1 MSAPEWLLKNV
12 DKVIGQCARA
22 YRSMKQLPTEIRA
35 SKEAK
40 RCFIERMKHW
50 KCDHSLTSSNIRQ
63 ATTLFTVPIVETPS
77 VRPNQFCVVWLD
89 YAKLLRRADAKA

>member
-1 MSAPEWLLKNV
+1 MSFPDWLITNV

-40 RCFIERMKHW
+40 ACFIARMKHW
-50 KCDHSLTSSNIRQ
+50 KCESLLTSSNIKHK
-63 ATTLFTVPIVETPS
+63 TTLFTIPIVETPS
-77 VRPNQFCVVWLD
+77 VKPNLFCVVWLD
-89 YAKLLRRADAKA
+89 YAKLLRRADA